1 MFTLEVHH
9 GDYFVDGLYMGDNDY
24 FGVVKLVKGNQLFVL
39 YITKNSTPRPL
50 NVQSLVFSAYG
61 ENAEDYEETAHGYD
75 VDEENGQYDFLFV
88 DKEEDFGEA
97 EEEYVKL
104 REAIKYYACKCAR
117 ILRFVKN
124 EPNRVRLVC
133 DGNNDG
139 DKANSIVKVIRVRG
153 MLKVKRVKMNLK
165 IVLGYFMLH
174 ILGNDPLFD
183 EDFITNPNMS
193 VPDFMS
199 LVRKHYNID
208 VTRDQCYKAK
218 NLANESIQGSIEE
231 QYAKLTVVGFGRTFI
246 KGQLLIAVGI
256 DANNGMFSTAFAI
269 VETERLG
276 QAIEALKPDA
286 EHRHCV
292 RHLHNNFKV
301 AGHGSLALK
310 QRLWATARTILEARD
325 KPRIT
330 IVERIRIY
338 LMLRVARQKKKIG
351 SMWHPMLPYHGC
363 NIKATEEPNKSGRPK
378 KARTRLVDEIPK
390 GVTRLRSYGIDRQQY
405 GKRQRQRQRKK
416 ERKRKKNEKRNQL
429 SPSISRGTSIYKN
442 NKTYTIRGG
451 LTRTVA
457 TASQTAPIKVAS
469 QSTPTNV
476 ASQPAPCNFASQAG
490 PSNFVS

>member
-1 MFTLEVHH
+1 MK
-9 GDYFVDGLYMGDNDY
+9 M
-24 FGVVKLVKGNQLFVL
+24 KMA
-39 YITKNSTPRPL
+39 RR
-50 NVQSLVFSAYG
+50 
-61 ENAEDYEETAHGYD
+61 EEC
-75 VDEENGQYDFLFV
+75 
-88 DKEEDFGEA
+88 
-97 EEEYVKL
+97 

-124 EPNRVRLVC
+124 EPNRVRLMLL
-133 DGNNDG
+133 GTNATRQRIWQMRAFKEALKNNMQ
-139 DKANSIVKVIRVRG
+139 SCEIIVR
-153 MLKVKRVKMNLK
+153 
-165 IVLGYFMLH
+165 
-174 ILGNDPLFD
+174 
-183 EDFITNPNMS
+183 
-193 VPDFMS
+193 S
-199 LVRKHYNID
+199 LRSKTHGA
-208 VTRDQCYKAK
+208 Q
-218 NLANESIQGSIEE
+218 
-231 QYAKLTVVGFGRTFI
+231 TVVGFGRTFI

-390 GVTRLRSYGIDRQQY
+390 GVTRLRSYGIVIHCSDRQQY